1 MAITREHLHRLLE
14 EVPDD
19 RLQEA
24 ASVLTLLSVA
34 EDDEPL
40 TDEDLESIREGLA
53 AYERGE
59 YFTNDEVKAR
69 MGW

>member
-40 TDEDLESIREGLA
+40 ADDELESIREGLA
-53 AYERGE
+53 A
-59 YFTNDEVKAR
+59 
-69 MGW
+69 